1 MYGIINVYDIQILHL
16 LGLELII
23 NPGTLPVELGMLYF
37 QTFISLLFYCIV
49 ICILFIFLRPEIA
62 PAEYR
67 LWKFSG
73 KWTKPP
79 NSICDWWQTERKT
92 GCWISTLAQSVC
104 RATVNVFR
112 LYHVRI
118 QSQIIYVSS
127 IAMLKQKFIPVNYL
141 MMIGKTYMLTSTDE
155 K

>member
-49 ICILFIFLRPEIA
+49 ICILFIFFRLEIA
-62 PAEYR
+62 SAEYR

-104 RATVNVFR
+104 RATVNLFR

-118 QSQIIYVSS
+118 QNPCFVYFS
-127 IAMLKQKFIPVNYL
+127 LKTELY
-141 MMIGKTYMLTSTDE
+141 TSKLLNDDW
-155 K
+155 